1 MVQYHALGVL
11 YQIRK
16 MDRLAVT
23 KLVSKLTKSHLKS
36 PFASSLLIR
45 ITAKLVDEEELP
57 TDSPFFDYLEAMLRH
72 KSELVIFEA
81 AHAIINLRKVSA
93 KIFIDY

>member
-16 MDRLAVT
+16 LDRLAVT

-36 PFASSLLIR
+36 PFAVSLLIR
-45 ITAKLVDEEELP
+45 IAAKLVDEEELP
-57 TDSPFFDYLEAMLRH
+57 TDSPFFDYLESCLRH

-81 AHAIINLRKVSA
+81 AHAIINLRKV
-93 KIFIDY
+93 